1 MSNCCRFAI
10 VLCFF
15 ATHGL
20 IAEESPPAGKLET
33 LPAILSRIHEHVATK
48 AWREE
53 GWKDE
58 QIEIW
63 LEQVVGKIAVAAKL
77 PELKLPVRFADVKP
91 SEGTTPPS
99 RKNTLLVGKNFNL
112 RPITVS
118 RCIVLADG
126 NVMAD
131 RLENCI
137 VIARGVISA
146 GSTESSIL
154 IGGAYVRSTTD
165 GQVSALGKGSLFAT
179 PGWAHVDTINGSV
192 VYAGEGITTGS
203 RVEGG
208 VFINTTLVGNELTTS
223 SILRRPRSVK
233 VRDLPFGELVNHAL
247 HDQLTILG
255 VIYPEAIDPPDRL
268 SVAGILNGS
277 KTPKPRPT
285 GVVLRF
291 EGRRYVVNIG
301 TTIVDQA
308 KKPVPSLAG
317 WKLSYVNDKTVI
329 FSKGD
334 ADAIL
339 RVEES

>member
-1 MSNCCRFAI
+1 MSNCYRFAAL
-10 VLCFF
+10 LCFS
-15 ATHGL
+15 ATSWL
-20 IAEESPPAGKLET
+20 VAEEPAPAGKLET
-33 LPAILSRIHEHVATK
+33 LPAILGRIHEHAATK
-48 AWREE
+48 SWRKE
-53 GWKDE
+53 GWQDE
-58 QIEIW
+58 QIETW

-99 RKNTLLVGKNFNL
+99 RKNTLLVGKSFNL

-137 VIARGVISA
+137 VIARGAISA

-154 IGGAYVRSTTD
+154 IAGAYVRSTTD
-165 GQVSALGKGSLFAT
+165 GQPIALGKGSLFAT

-203 RVEGG
+203 RAEGG
-208 VFINTTLVGNELTTS
+208 VFINTTLLGNELITS

-233 VRDLPFGELVNHAL
+233 VRELPFGELVNHAL
-247 HDQLTILG
+247 HDHLTILG
-255 VIYPEAIDPPDRL
+255 VIYPEAIDPPDRF
-268 SVAGILNGS
+268 SAVAIFNRD

-308 KKPVPSLAG
+308 KKPVPLLAG
-317 WKLSYVNDKTVI
+317 WKLSYLNDKIVI

-339 RVEES
+339 RVDES